1 MDITELLAFSAKQG
15 ASDLHLSAGLPPMI
29 RVDGD
34 VRRINLPPMDHKQ
47 VHDLIY
53 EIMNDKQRKDFE
65 EFLETDF
72 SFEVPGV
79 ARFRV
84 NAFNQNRGAGGVF
97 RTIPSKVLSIEDLG
111 MGQVF
116 KDLCMIPRGLML
128 VTGPTGSGKSTTLAA
143 MVDYINDN
151 KYEHI
156 LTIEDP
162 IEFVHESKKCLVNQR
177 EVHRDTLGFS
187 EALRSALREDP
198 DIILVGELRDLET
211 IKLALEAAETGHLVF
226 GTLHTQ
232 SAAKTIDRIVD
243 VFPAA
248 EKAMVRSMLSE
259 SLQAVISQTL
269 LKKSGG
275 GRVAA
280 HEIMRGTPAIR
291 NLIREDKVAQ
301 MYSAIQSGGALGMQ
315 TLDQCLEN
323 LLKKRIITK
332 EVAREKAKIPENFQA
347 LPDHGGRRRRG

>member
-34 VRRINLPPMDHKQ
+34 VRRINLPPLEHKQ
-47 VHDLIY
+47 VHALIY
-53 EIMNDKQRKDFE
+53 DIMNDKQRKDYE

-84 NAFNQNRGAGGVF
+84 NAFNQNRGAGAVF
-97 RTIPSKVLSIEDLG
+97 RTIPSKVLTMEDLG
-111 MGQVF
+111 MGEVF
-116 KDLCMIPRGLML
+116 KRVSDVPRGLVL
-128 VTGPTGSGKSTTLAA
+128 VTGPTGSGKSTSLAA
-143 MVDYINDN
+143 MLDYLNN
-151 KYEHI
+151 TKYSHI
-156 LTIEDP
+156 LTVEDP

-177 EVHRDTLGFS
+177 EVHRDTLGFN

-198 DIILVGELRDLET
+198 DIILVGEMRDLET
-211 IKLALEAAETGHLVF
+211 IRLALTAAETGHLVF
-226 GTLHTQ
+226 GTLHTT

-243 VFPAA
+243 VFPAE
-248 EKAMVRSMLSE
+248 EKSMVRSMLSE

-269 LKKSGG
+269 LKKIGG

-280 HEIMRGTPAIR
+280 HEIMIGTPAIR

-301 MYSAIQSGGALGMQ
+301 MYSAIQTGGALGMQ
-315 TLDQCLEN
+315 TLDMCLKG
-323 LLKKRIITK
+323 L
-332 EVAREKAKIPENFQA
+332 VAKGLVTRDAAKEKAKIPENF
-347 LPDHGGRRRRG
+347 

>member
-15 ASDLHLSAGLPPMI
+15 ASDLHLSSGLPPMI

-34 VRRINLPPMDHKQ
+34 VRRINLPAMDHKQ
-47 VHDLIY
+47 VHALIY
-53 EIMNDKQRKDFE
+53 DIMNDKQRKDFE

-84 NAFNQNRGAGGVF
+84 NAFNQNRGAGAVF
-97 RTIPSKVLSIEDLG
+97 RTIPSKVLTMEDLG
-111 MGQVF
+111 MGEVF
-116 KDLCMIPRGLML
+116 RKITDVPRGLVL

-143 MVDYINDN
+143 MLDYLNST
-151 KYEHI
+151 KYHHI

-198 DIILVGELRDLET
+198 DIILVGEMRDLET
-211 IKLALEAAETGHLVF
+211 IRLALTAAETGHLVF
-226 GTLHTQ
+226 GTLHTT
-232 SAAKTIDRIVD
+232 SAAKTIDRVVD
-243 VFPAA
+243 VFPAE
-248 EKAMVRSMLSE
+248 EKSMVRSMLSE

-269 LKKSGG
+269 LKKVGG

-280 HEIMRGTPAIR
+280 HEIMIGTPAIR

-301 MYSAIQSGGALGMQ
+301 MYSAIQTGGSLGMQ
-315 TLDQCLEN
+315 TLDSCLKG
-323 LLKKRIITK
+323 LLSRGVISRDS
-332 EVAREKAKIPENFQA
+332 AREKAKQPENF
-347 LPDHGGRRRRG
+347 

>member
-15 ASDLHLSAGLPPMI
+15 ASDLHLSSGLPPMI

-34 VRRINLPPMDHKQ
+34 VRRINLPAMDHKQ
-47 VHDLIY
+47 VHALIY
-53 EIMNDKQRKDFE
+53 DIMNDKQRKDYE

-84 NAFNQNRGAGGVF
+84 NAFNQNRGAGAVF
-97 RTIPSKVLSIEDLG
+97 RTIPSKVLTMEDLG
-111 MGQVF
+111 MGEVF
-116 KDLCMIPRGLML
+116 RKITDVPRGLVL

-143 MVDYINDN
+143 MLDYLNN
-151 KYEHI
+151 TKYHHI

-198 DIILVGELRDLET
+198 DIILVGEMRDLET
-211 IKLALEAAETGHLVF
+211 IRLALTAAETGHLVF
-226 GTLHTQ
+226 GTLHTT
-232 SAAKTIDRIVD
+232 SAAKTIDRVVD
-243 VFPAA
+243 VFPAE
-248 EKAMVRSMLSE
+248 EKSMVRSMLSE

-269 LKKSGG
+269 LKKVGG

-280 HEIMRGTPAIR
+280 HEIMIGTPAIR

-301 MYSAIQSGGALGMQ
+301 MYSSIQTGGSLGMQ
-315 TLDQCLEN
+315 TLDMCLKG
-323 LLKKRIITK
+323 LLAKGLISRDS
-332 EVAREKAKIPENFQA
+332 AREKAKQPENF
-347 LPDHGGRRRRG
+347 

>member
-1 MDITELLAFSAKQG
+1 MDITELLAFSAKNG

-34 VRRINLPPMDHKQ
+34 VRRINLPPMEHKE
-47 VHDLIY
+47 VHRLVYD
-53 EIMNDKQRKDFE
+53 IMNDKQRKDYE

-84 NAFNQNRGAGGVF
+84 NAFNQNRGAGAVF
-97 RTIPSKVLSIEDLG
+97 RTIPSKVLTMEELG
-111 MGQVF
+111 MGKVF
-116 KDLCMIPRGLML
+116 QNISDIARGIVL

-143 MVDYINDN
+143 MLDYINN
-151 KYEHI
+151 NRYEHI

-177 EVHRDTLGFS
+177 EVHRDTLGFA

-198 DIILVGELRDLET
+198 DIILVGEMRDLET
-211 IKLALEAAETGHLVF
+211 IRLALTAAETGHLVF
-226 GTLHTQ
+226 GTLHTT
-232 SAAKTIDRIVD
+232 SAAKTMDRVID
-243 VFPAA
+243 VFPAE
-248 EKAMVRSMLSE
+248 EKEMVRGMLSE

-269 LKKSGG
+269 LKKNGG

-280 HEIMRGTPAIR
+280 HEIMIGTPAIR
-291 NLIREDKVAQ
+291 NLIRENKVAQ
-301 MYSAIQSGGALGMQ
+301 MYSAIQTGGALGMQ
-315 TLDQCLEN
+315 TLDQCLKN
-323 LLKKRIITK
+323 LVQKGLITPAS
-332 EVAREKAKIPENFQA
+332 AREKAKVPENF
-347 LPDHGGRRRRG
+347 

>member
-34 VRRINLPPMDHKQ
+34 VRRINLPPLEHQ
-47 VHDLIY
+47 EVHGLIY

-84 NAFNQNRGAGGVF
+84 NAFNQNRGAGAVF
-97 RTIPSKVLSIEDLG
+97 RTIPSKVLTMEDLG

-116 KDLCMIPRGLML
+116 KDVAMVPRGLVL

-151 KYEHI
+151 RYDHI

-177 EVHRDTLGFS
+177 EVHRDTHGFN

-211 IKLALEAAETGHLVF
+211 IRLALTASETGHLVF
-226 GTLHTQ
+226 GTLHTT
-232 SAAKTIDRIVD
+232 SAAKTIDRVID
-243 VFPAA
+243 VFPAE
-248 EKAMVRSMLSE
+248 EKDMVRSMLSE

-269 LKKSGG
+269 LKKVNG

-280 HEIMRGTPAIR
+280 HEIMIGTPAIR
-291 NLIREDKVAQ
+291 NLVREDKVAQ
-301 MYSAIQSGGALGMQ
+301 MYSAIQTGASVGMQ
-315 TLDQCLEN
+315 TLDQCLQDLVE
-323 LLKKRIITK
+323 KRHISRET
-332 EVAREKAKIPENFQA
+332 AREKAKIPENF
-347 LPDHGGRRRRG
+347 

>member
-1 MDITELLAFSAKQG
+1 MDITELLAFSAKQN

-34 VRRINLPPMDHKQ
+34 VRRINLPSMEHKQ
-47 VHDLIY
+47 VHGLIY
-53 EIMNDKQRKDFE
+53 EIMNDKQRKDYE
-65 EFLETDF
+65 ELLETDF

-84 NAFNQNRGAGGVF
+84 NAFNHNRGAGAVF
-97 RTIPSKVLSIEDLG
+97 RTIPSKVLTMEDLG

-116 KDLCMIPRGLML
+116 KQISDTPRGLVL

-143 MVDYINDN
+143 MMDYINDN
-151 KYEHI
+151 KYEHV

-177 EVHRDTLGFS
+177 EVHRDTHGFA

-198 DIILVGELRDLET
+198 DIILVGEMRDLET
-211 IKLALEAAETGHLVF
+211 IRLALTAAETGHLVF
-226 GTLHTQ
+226 GTLHTT
-232 SAAKTIDRIVD
+232 SAAKTIDRVVD
-243 VFPAA
+243 VFPAQ
-248 EKAMVRSMLSE
+248 EKSMVRSMLSE

-269 LKKSGG
+269 LKKNGG

-291 NLIREDKVAQ
+291 NLIREDKIAQ
-301 MYSAIQSGGALGMQ
+301 MYSAIQTGASVGMQ
-315 TLDQCLEN
+315 TMDQCLED
-323 LLKKRIITK
+323 LVARRIVTR
-332 EVAREKAKIPENFQA
+332 EVAREKAKMPDNF
-347 LPDHGGRRRRG
+347 